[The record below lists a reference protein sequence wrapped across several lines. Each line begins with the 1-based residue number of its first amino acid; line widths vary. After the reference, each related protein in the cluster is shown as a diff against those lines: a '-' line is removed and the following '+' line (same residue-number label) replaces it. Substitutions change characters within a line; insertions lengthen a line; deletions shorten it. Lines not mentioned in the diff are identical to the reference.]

1 MRRRVFLQLGA
12 HLPKERY
19 AYAARKS
26 SAKFRYSYNWLS
38 PDLPFSSPNDLSI
51 SHSQRVSR
59 KVSRSLAASLN
70 SHENVPEGT
79 RLAGP
84 KSDPEPAGIR
94 LQQSGITVRAC
105 VIYQRTG
112 DQTAQSINLPII
124 TLHSPYGGRRVSR
137 GCLIR
142 SFLDFFSY
150 SLRKTKRE
158 ATKMA
163 NILEDGGGVKDIWD
177 MAIIQ

>member
-1 MRRRVFLQLGA
+1 MTCLTSPCRLRVHIAGPENRARGSLSSVVRRRVLLQLGA

-59 KVSRSLAASLN
+59 KVSWSLAASVDPY
-70 SHENVPEGT
+70 ENVPEGT

-84 KSDPEPAGIR
+84 KSDPEPAGTR

-105 VIYQRTG
+105 VIHQRTG
-112 DQTAQSINLPII
+112 DQTAQSINLPVI
-124 TLHSPYGGRRVSR
+124 TLHSPYRGRRVSSSITVHPSR
-137 GCLIR
+137 HVRL
-142 SFLDFFSY
+142 
-150 SLRKTKRE
+150 
-158 ATKMA
+158 
-163 NILEDGGGVKDIWD
+163 GG
-177 MAIIQ
+177 

>member
-1 MRRRVFLQLGA
+1 MHIAGPENRARGSLSSVVRRRVFLQLGA

-38 PDLPFSSPNDLSI
+38 PGLPFSSPNDLSI

-59 KVSRSLAASLN
+59 KVSRSLAASLD
-70 SHENVPEGT
+70 SYENVPEGT

-84 KSDPEPAGIR
+84 KSDPEPAGTR

-105 VIYQRTG
+105 VRYPSANWGPNSTKHQPTYHNITFPIWRASRQQLNNCTPE
-112 DQTAQSINLPII
+112 QTCPTWWMYI
-124 TLHSPYGGRRVSR
+124 
-137 GCLIR
+137 
-142 SFLDFFSY
+142 
-150 SLRKTKRE
+150 
-158 ATKMA
+158 
-163 NILEDGGGVKDIWD
+163 
-177 MAIIQ
+177 